1 MIRKALKRAFL
12 LFMVGVVWGA
22 NSDVIP
28 VQSLRGES
36 VPFSD
41 RFPSITE
48 TLEMSKLSALV
59 YDFKGRPDDYC
70 STFSN
75 AQGIRCH
82 WYFHDTVLGTQ
93 VLLVSSPRQKYL
105 AIVFAGTD
113 DLRTSLE
120 DMDITKK
127 SFGDNST
134 VHLDN
139 PDIKVHQGFN
149 NAVFSGVYTELEKR
163 LKRLRIRYPI
173 YKLYTTGHSLGAAN
187 SILTATALAEHAGY
201 SVVSI
206 NFGCPKT
213 GNREWRN
220 FLNGTSTQN
229 SRLAIWRIVMGW
241 DLVARLPSFFN
252 HVGHTIQLWSEDH
265 YKYNEDEPDLV
276 ECYYRHCKYTSPL
289 AHVEWIPVSMECR
302 PIFFLTRIMFL
313 IGPLS
318 FLLM

>member
-1 MIRKALKRAFL
+1 MIHNALKRAGLL
-12 LFMVGVVWGA
+12 LFTGCVVLGA
-22 NSDVIP
+22 NSDVLP
-28 VQSLRGES
+28 VQSLGGES

-41 RFPSITE
+41 RFPSISE
-48 TLEMSKLSALV
+48 TIEMSKLSALV
-59 YDFKGRPDDYC
+59 YDFKGKPDDYC

-75 AQGIRCH
+75 AQGDKCH
-82 WYFHDTVLGTQ
+82 WYFHDTDLGTQ

-105 AIVFAGTD
+105 AVVFAGTN

-120 DMDITKK
+120 DIDMAKK

-134 VHLDN
+134 VRLTN
-139 PDIKVHQGFN
+139 PEIKVHEGFN
-149 NAVFSGVYTELEKR
+149 DAVFSGVYTEIEKR
-163 LKRLRIRYPI
+163 LRRLRIRYPF

-220 FLNGTSTQN
+220 FLNGTSTLN

-265 YKYNEDEPDLV
+265 SKYNEDEPDLV
-276 ECYYRHCKYTSPL
+276 ECYYRHCKYITICALLGMCIHRVL
-289 AHVEWIPVSMECR
+289 AYI
-302 PIFFLTRIMFL
+302 LTQIMCWDHYFIL
-313 IGPLS
+313 
-318 FLLM
+318 